1 MVMEK
6 IEQVQDSLSEL
17 YEKWGTPVLVVL
29 VLLIALYFGR
39 GTISNMVGGAGRE
52 VGSENRQG
60 TKLPAF
66 DLAGRLEPIW
76 EQYTKLL
83 DTTEY
88 EEWFDDARDAEDAI
102 LAMWNG
108 FPANDNRTANAT
120 QKNIVMKGYIDYRM
134 AMRKRAEVNLENFL
148 LTRRL
153 VAGQMLHLSNL
164 WGRYIHASLDSSS
177 PNAVTLDPK
186 EQERFSEY
194 GFLYK
199 PVAGQDQAENTTTA
213 GNTTAQIL
221 DHATQRL
228 LVNMLRLHDNLL
240 ISRQPHQEAIKAG
253 ILFNTT
259 TNNSATVEV
268 DQWMQRSIALSD
280 IKFARELEQK
290 FIQDLV
296 ARSPYADLWD
306 NGRSHSTSLQTLEEK
321 LAALQLQLYEIRQ
334 MIVALLGMVSIDPV
348 NKTSNQDGQVV
359 YKAKHLWSQN
369 VDELLA
375 ACSKILKGVDESRT
389 RAEIR
394 FAMLK
399 TATEKNER
407 RKEVMS
413 WRSENCGDATC
424 FEPAAEGA
432 WGRFIGVAQQG
443 LSLVGQGESKKPLAK
458 RPSNVKDAE
467 KKDGETAGP
476 ENAGQHEKECCGEA
490 RENIWIDHLRF
501 GAKELVFLDPYRS
514 RGFPLTK
521 KS

>member
-1 MVMEK
+1 MVTEK
-6 IEQVQDSLSEL
+6 FEQARGSLSEL
-17 YEKWGTPVLVVL
+17 YDKWGTPVLVVL
-29 VLLIALYFGR
+29 MLLIALYFGR
-39 GTISNMVGGAGRE
+39 GTISNLAGGAGRE
-52 VGSENRQG
+52 VASEIRHG

-76 EQYTKLL
+76 EQYTKIL

-88 EEWFDDARDAEDAI
+88 EEWFDGARDAEDVI
-102 LAMWNG
+102 LTMWNG

-153 VAGQMLHLSNL
+153 VASQMLHLSNV

-177 PNAVTLDPK
+177 PNEVALDAK

-194 GFLYK
+194 GFLYQ
-199 PVAGQDQAENTTTA
+199 PVAWNDQAQNTSTA

-221 DHATQRL
+221 DHATERL

-240 ISRQPHQEAIKAG
+240 ISRQPHQEAEKAG
-253 ILFNTT
+253 IHFNTT
-259 TNNSATVEV
+259 TDNSSTVEV

-280 IKFARELEQK
+280 VKFARELEQK

-296 ARSPYADLWD
+296 ARSPYTDLWD
-306 NGRSHSTSLQTLEEK
+306 NGKSHSTSLQTLEER

-334 MIVALLGMVSIDPV
+334 MIVDLLGHVSIDPAS
-348 NKTSNQDGQVV
+348 NIPNQDGQMA
-359 YKAKHLWSQN
+359 YKPKHTWSQD
-369 VDELLA
+369 VDALLA
-375 ACSKILKGVDESRT
+375 ACSKILKRVDESRT
-389 RAEIR
+389 RTEIR
-394 FAMLK
+394 YAMLK

-407 RKEVMS
+407 RVEVMG

-424 FEPAAEGA
+424 FEPAPEGA
-432 WGRFIGVAQQG
+432 WGRFTGVAQQG
-443 LSLVGQGESKKPLAK
+443 LSLIGHGESKKPLAK
-458 RPSNVKDAE
+458 RPFNVEHAE
-467 KKDGETAGP
+467 KKDGETAEP
-476 ENAGQHEKECCGEA
+476 CNAGQHEKQCCGEA

-514 RGFPLTK
+514 RGFPLTR